1 MIDTTALT
9 RSRIQDPGAIGRAW
23 RNRTPGVWPGDGR
36 LLIVAAD
43 HPARGALFVRGEL
56 RMASRF
62 DLLDRLVTAL
72 ARRGVSWRPSPH
84 PTSSTTSS
92 CSAPSGSSICS
103 MNRGGLQGAS
113 FELDDRFTG
122 GDADTIAALGLDG
135 GKMLTR
141 ICLADPG
148 SAATLEASGR
158 AVTALAAHAKMA
170 LVEPFLTARRDA
182 RRVENLLDPDSV
194 ITSIAVASALGATSA
209 HTWLKIPVVDDMER
223 VLDVTA
229 RPTLL
234 LGGDPSGSPDITYAA
249 WQAALAIPPAAGLVV
264 GRALLYPLDDDVAAA
279 VDIAVS
285 LVTEVRTDT
294 GRDNTEWVRLA
305 GGPPRAPAETD
316 ITDGVAGSTPVC
328 SSRPWRRAPPRSI
341 ESGFREAIVVPSGG
355 AVSVESARAGV
366 VDRATLAGRESV
378 SSGPSDTAY
387 VPTGSTLTLTGAGE
401 GEVRVAVC
409 LAADATGTEPPGFSV
424 TSPPTRCPSSCVAPG
439 SPPVRCATS
448 GSPEC
453 WTRIG

>member
-1 MIDTTALT
+1 
-9 RSRIQDPGAIGRAW
+9 
-23 RNRTPGVWPGDGR
+23 
-36 LLIVAAD
+36 
-43 HPARGALFVRGEL
+43 
-56 RMASRF
+56 MASRS

-72 ARRGVSWRPSPH
+72 ARPGVDGVLASPDILDDLLLLG
-84 PTSSTTSS
+84 
-92 CSAPSGSSICS
+92 ALEGKLVLGS

-122 GDADTIAALGLDG
+122 CDADTIAALGLDG

-223 VLDVTA
+223 VLDATTL
-229 RPTLL
+229 PTLL

-249 WQAALAIPPAAGLVV
+249 WQAALVIPPAAGLVV

-285 LVTEVRTDT
+285 LVH
-294 GRDNTEWVRLA
+294 
-305 GGPPRAPAETD
+305 GGPA
-316 ITDGVAGSTPVC
+316 
-328 SSRPWRRAPPRSI
+328 
-341 ESGFREAIVVPSGG
+341 
-355 AVSVESARAGV
+355 
-366 VDRATLAGRESV
+366 
-378 SSGPSDTAY
+378 
-387 VPTGSTLTLTGAGE
+387 
-401 GEVRVAVC
+401 
-409 LAADATGTEPPGFSV
+409 
-424 TSPPTRCPSSCVAPG
+424 
-439 SPPVRCATS
+439 
-448 GSPEC
+448 
-453 WTRIG
+453 